1 MRVITRKN
9 NTGKTKELIKK
20 SLEEDIPILALS
32 VKEKESLQEKAIS
45 YFDRMVKVV
54 LPDDLEKDMDVLVD
68 DLDKVCIKL
77 MQSLFL
83 CTSFNIVGA
92 TITEE

>member
-32 VKEKESLQEKAIS
+32 IKEKESLQEKAIS
-45 YFDRMVKVV
+45 YFGQMVKVV
-54 LPDDLEKDMDVLVD
+54 LPDNLETGTNVLVD
-68 DLDKVCIKL
+68 DLDKVFVKL

-83 CTSFNIVGA
+83 CTNFNIVGA